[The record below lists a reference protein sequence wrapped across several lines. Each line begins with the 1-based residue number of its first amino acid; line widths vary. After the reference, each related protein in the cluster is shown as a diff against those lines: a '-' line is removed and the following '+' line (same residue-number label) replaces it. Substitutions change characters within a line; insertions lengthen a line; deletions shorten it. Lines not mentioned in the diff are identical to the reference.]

1 VTSKGVR
8 REKLSCGSFARFRAR
23 EVKSMSGSETR
34 ILVVDDQRNIRVNL
48 KIILEDAGYRVDATG
63 DSEEAL
69 ARCHRSRYDIA
80 FLDIHMPR
88 IGGLELVRCIRVL
101 SKTTTVVSLS
111 QYGAITKVVEAMKLG
126 DVDFVEKPIDPRKI
140 QLLCDEILG
149 RRASMTHDTVD
160 ELLHLAE
167 RALERNAHREARVYL
182 KLAML
187 RDGNRPEPYYW
198 LSELCET
205 RGEIREALYYYC
217 RALDAGPTFQ
227 PTRKALGRL
236 KQLAIG
242 TGA

>member
-1 VTSKGVR
+1 MTSKGVR

-23 EVKSMSGSETR
+23 EVKPMSGSETR
-34 ILVVDDQRNIRVNL
+34 VLVVDDQRNIRVNL

-80 FLDIHMPR
+80 FLDINMPR

-149 RRASMTHDTVD
+149 RRASMTNDTVD

-167 RALERNAHREARVYL
+167 RALERNAPRKRASISNWRCSATAIVPSPTIGLVNYAKLEARSE
-182 KLAML
+182 KHCTIIAEPSMPA
-187 RDGNRPEPYYW
+187 RPSSPHAKP
-198 LSELCET
+198 SV
-205 RGEIREALYYYC
+205 A
-217 RALDAGPTFQ
+217 
-227 PTRKALGRL
+227 
-236 KQLAIG
+236 
-242 TGA
+242 